1 MISTTPHHG
10 SSPRPVNGTR
20 TNGNGR
26 TSSGALQLSV
36 LALNRNYMAVHII
49 SVRRAFC
56 LLFKELAEV
65 INVENGRYMSYDFDG
80 WRETSELKAALD
92 EREDDDDWIQAV
104 NFQIEAPRIIR
115 LLQYDRVPNNSVKF
129 NRRNVFL
136 RDGHRCQY
144 CGKRY
149 SSTRLSL
156 DHVLPRSRGGGDTWE
171 NIVCACLTCNV
182 RKGHRTP
189 KEAGMNL
196 LKPPVK
202 PRRNPVLIRHLNLRK
217 YSAWRSFLPG
227 EY

>member
-10 SSPRPVNGTR
+10 SSPRTVNGTG
-20 TNGNGR
+20 TNGHGHSPAG
-26 TSSGALQLSV
+26 TLQLSV

-65 INVENGRYMSYDFDG
+65 VNVEAGRYMSYDFEG
-80 WRETSELKAALD
+80 WRETSELKAVLG
-92 EREDDDDWIQAV
+92 EREEDEDWMQAV
-104 NFQIEAPRIIR
+104 NFQIEVPRIVR
-115 LLQYDRVPNNSVKF
+115 LLRYDRVPNNTVKF

-144 CGKRY
+144 CGQRY

-156 DHVLPRSRGGGDTWE
+156 DHVLPRSRGGEDSWE

-189 KEAGMNL
+189 TEAGMDL
-196 LKPPVK
+196 IKSPVK
-202 PRRNPVLIRHLNLRK
+202 PRRNPVLSRHLNLRK
-217 YSAWRSFLPG
+217 YSAWRTFLPG
-227 EY
+227 ES

>member
-10 SSPRPVNGTR
+10 STHRPVNGNG
-20 TNGNGR
+20 TNGTR
-26 TSSGALQLSV
+26 RSSALQLSV

-49 SVRRAFC
+49 SARRAFC

-65 INVENGRYMSYDFDG
+65 VNVEQGRYMSYSFDG
-80 WRETSELKAALD
+80 WRETSELKSALD
-92 EREDDDDWIQAV
+92 EREDDEDWIRAV
-104 NFQIEAPRIIR
+104 NFEIEVPRVIR
-115 LLQYDRVPNNSVKF
+115 LLRYDRVPNNTVKF

-156 DHVLPRSRGGGDTWE
+156 DHVLPRSRGGEDTWE

-182 RKGHRTP
+182 RKGHHTP
-189 KEAGMNL
+189 TEAGMSL
-196 LKPPVK
+196 IKPPVK
-202 PRRNPVLIRHLNLRK
+202 PRRNPVLSRHLNLRK
-217 YSAWRSFLPG
+217 YAAWHCFLPG
-227 EY
+227 ES

>member
-10 SSPRPVNGTR
+10 STHRPVNGNG
-20 TNGNGR
+20 TNGHGR
-26 TSSGALQLSV
+26 RSSSALQLSV

-65 INVENGRYMSYDFDG
+65 VSVEQGRYLSYSFDG
-80 WRETSELKAALD
+80 WRETSELKSALD
-92 EREDDDDWIQAV
+92 EREDDEDWIQAV
-104 NFQIEAPRIIR
+104 NFEIEAPRVIR
-115 LLQYDRVPNNSVKF
+115 LLRYDRVPNNSVKF

-144 CGKRY
+144 CGRRY

-156 DHVLPRSRGGGDTWE
+156 DHVLPRSRGGEDTWE

-189 KEAGMNL
+189 TEAGMSL
-196 LKPPVK
+196 IQPPVK
-202 PRRNPVLIRHLNLRK
+202 PRRNPVLSRHLNLRK
-217 YSAWRSFLPG
+217 YAAWHCFLPG
-227 EY
+227 ES